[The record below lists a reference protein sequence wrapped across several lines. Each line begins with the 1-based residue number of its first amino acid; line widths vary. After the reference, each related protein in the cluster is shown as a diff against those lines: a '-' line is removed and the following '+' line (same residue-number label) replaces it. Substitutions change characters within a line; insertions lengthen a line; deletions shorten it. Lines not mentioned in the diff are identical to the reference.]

1 MIKRMLGEVWSRN
14 KDPKNPLSSLF
25 QCERRLEFDHLQG
38 AEKGR
43 LARRFREEFSKDFE
57 KYSEYSA
64 KMLKGKS
71 PARILWAVVNMDN
84 VDELA
89 SWIKDFIGNEK

>member
-1 MIKRMLGEVWSRN
+1 MLGEVWSRN
-14 KDPKNPLSSLF
+14 KDEKNPLSSLF
-25 QCERRLEFDHLQG
+25 QCERHLEFGHLQG

-57 KYSEYSA
+57 KYSDYPA
-64 KMLKGKS
+64 KVLNGKS
-71 PARILWAVVNMDN
+71 PVRILWAVVNMDN

-89 SWIKDFIGNEK
+89 SWITHFIENGNDIRA

>member
-1 MIKRMLGEVWSRN
+1 L
-14 KDPKNPLSSLF
+14 DSLL
-25 QCERRLEFDHLQG
+25 QCERNLEFDHLQG

-57 KYSEYSA
+57 KYGDYPA
-64 KMLKGKS
+64 KVLKGKS
-71 PARILWAVVNMDN
+71 PARILWAVVNTDN

-89 SWIKDFIGNEK
+89 SWIKNFIGNEK